1 MTIKEIEKTLVNQ
14 FNSAEDI
21 AFFNQKKVI
30 NAFRDCRISNSM
42 FAGSTGYGY
51 DDLGRDNLS
60 RLFAKVFGGEKA
72 LISPIITCGT
82 HAISIALFGLLRP
95 KDVLLSISGM
105 PYDTLTDSLFGKG
118 NGSLEDYD
126 VRFEKIELKNDDFDY
141 EQINKKIKKIKPKVV
156 YIQRSKGYTS
166 RKALSIE
173 KIKTVC
179 AFVKERFPKCFILV
193 DNCYGEFVE
202 TKEPCEVGADVVMG
216 SLIKNA
222 GGGLAPT
229 GGYIVGKSDAI
240 DIISKRFTCPS
251 LGTEVG
257 SYENS
262 YRMFY
267 QGLFM
272 APHTVCQA
280 VKGSLLIGKVM
291 ELKGYT
297 AIPSTDEE
305 NSDIVRSIVF
315 NDEKKLVA
323 FVQTIQK
330 YSPVDSFAL
339 PMPWD
344 MPGYNDQV
352 IMAAGTFVAGSS
364 IELSCDGPIRAPYV
378 AYFQGGLTYEH
389 IKMVAEKILEI
400 L

>member
-1 MTIKEIEKTLVNQ
+1 MRPMV
-14 FNSAEDI
+14 
-21 AFFNQKKVI
+21 
-30 NAFRDCRISNSM
+30 
-42 FAGSTGYGY
+42 
-51 DDLGRDNLS
+51 NLS
-60 RLFAKVFGGEKA
+60 LEAD
-72 LISPIITCGT
+72 T
-82 HAISIALFGLLRP
+82 LFGRMGE
-95 KDVLLSISGM
+95 ISAGM
-105 PYDTLTDSLFGKG
+105 NRAGFAVKGEQIRDSLWNPKG
-118 NGSLEDYD
+118 IIGFNRLRLKTPDLALPVIMAKTAVTVGN
-126 VRFEKIELKNDDFDY
+126 RKIELKNDDFDY